1 MIKNTSKYQQSS
13 YTDHAAIMCVKRCAQ
28 TTTECISHSV
38 IHTNRNGRQIDR
50 FNEMWQESS
59 LKTNNIPLQYL
70 VTAAHCSQ
78 SIAKLQTN
86 PRLKLVLLRWY
97 RPFAWQ
103 QHCTLEHC

>member
-50 FNEMWQESS
+50 FNEM
-59 LKTNNIPLQYL
+59 
-70 VTAAHCSQ
+70 
-78 SIAKLQTN
+78 
-86 PRLKLVLLRWY
+86 
-97 RPFAWQ
+97 
-103 QHCTLEHC
+103 